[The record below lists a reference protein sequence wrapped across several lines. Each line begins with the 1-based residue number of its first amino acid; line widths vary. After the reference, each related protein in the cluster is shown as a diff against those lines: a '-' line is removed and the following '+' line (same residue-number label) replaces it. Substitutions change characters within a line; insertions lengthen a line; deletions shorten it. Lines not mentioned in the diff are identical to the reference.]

1 MDCRSLLA
9 VGPCINHLFK
19 KRTLMRPLLVCGG
32 SMAAWKKRQQAA
44 AVHASESVSQ
54 A

>member
-1 MDCRSLLA
+1 MHHLL
-9 VGPCINHLFK
+9 K
-19 KRTLMRPLLVCGG
+19 KRSPLRPLLVCGG